1 MNEITLKSGAILVT
15 QIAPFSSGS
24 KLLKTLLRELKDVDI
39 QLENLDLSQI
49 ASQDINTLKN
59 AVCQLLGSDVLEQA
73 VFECMG
79 RCSYNG
85 LRIVRDTFEPEN
97 ARQDYLPVAWEVIKV
112 NLRPFFSGLDL
123 SSLAS
128 DRPKS
133 DAQKSP

>member
-1 MNEITLKSGAILVT
+1 MNEITLKSGAILAV

-24 KLLKTLLRELKDVDI
+24 KLLKTILRDLKDVDI
-39 QLENLDLSQI
+39 QLENLDLTQI
-49 ASQDINTLKN
+49 AGQDINTFKN
-59 AVCQLLGSDVLEQA
+59 AICQLLGSDALELV

-79 RCSYNG
+79 RCTYNG
-85 LRIVRDTFEPEN
+85 IRIVRDTFEPEN

-128 DRPKS
+128 SPLKS
-133 DAQKSP
+133 DDPK